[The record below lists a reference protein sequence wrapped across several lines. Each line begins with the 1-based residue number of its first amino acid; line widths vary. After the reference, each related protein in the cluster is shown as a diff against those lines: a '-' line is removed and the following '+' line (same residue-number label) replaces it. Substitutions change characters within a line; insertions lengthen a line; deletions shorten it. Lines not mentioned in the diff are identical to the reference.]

1 MTHATPH
8 SQQQLSHHF
17 FSSCRPC
24 GAPKVFSMFVH
35 VCCHPSIPNSK
46 QNRSPRHF
54 GLPPVALYLFFSL
67 YTFTS
72 NQTLWIP
79 RQVIPEPA
87 AKCIYY
93 IYIHTH
99 THIYIFTHTYINIH
113 IYSHTHIHIYI
124 YTYIHMPLFLHTYIY
139 TYIYTHTHIYIYIYI
154 YSHIH
159 THIHTHMYIYIYR
172 YIQTHICIYIYIYT
186 CLVSYDHPAWSATA
200 NFPLELSST

>member
-24 GAPKVFSMFVH
+24 GAPKVFSMFVY

-99 THIYIFTHTYINIH
+99 IYIY

-124 YTYIHMPLFLHTYIY
+124 YIHTYAIIFTHIYIYIYIHIYIP
-139 TYIYTHTHIYIYIYI
+139 THTYIYIYI

-159 THIHTHMYIYIYR
+159 THIHTHMYIYIYIDIFR
-172 YIQTHICIYIYIYT
+172 HTYVYIYT